1 MENQQ
6 KKRRFLFLLCYSR
19 VYILLFCFVS
29 LLLEE
34 YGVMF
39 GYLKCPKGNYLEFME
54 NTYGI
59 TSDGRLKLL
68 PDKLL
73 PQDIYC
79 LDMFVEE
86 QNGICEENLYV
97 LICFPENI
105 EENIR

>member
-1 MENQQ
+1 
-6 KKRRFLFLLCYSR
+6 
-19 VYILLFCFVS
+19 
-29 LLLEE
+29 
-34 YGVMF
+34 
-39 GYLKCPKGNYLEFME
+39 ME

-105 EENIR
+105 EENIRWETCFILYYRVLYYLSYYIVNLSYPTI